1 MKKNLLTVLILGLV
15 VVNMALSAITMFSV
29 TSTNKKTA
37 AIVDNIASILNL
49 EVKEGDKEQQQ
60 GETTAPAV
68 SMANT
73 EVYEIPDQLTILLK
87 KGEDGED
94 HYAVIS
100 VSVSMNIKDKGY
112 KTYGEKEKM
121 KSNSSL
127 IKREITDVYGELTLE
142 EAKADL
148 AGIQAEI
155 LSRVQTLFES
165 QFIYKVTI
173 IPATYS

>member
-49 EVKEGDKEQQQ
+49 EIKESDQEQQ
-60 GETTAPAV
+60 GETSAPAV

-100 VSVSMNIKDKGY
+100 VSVSMNVKDKGY

-121 KSNSSL
+121 ESNSSL

-148 AGIQAEI
+148 SGIQAEI
-155 LSRVQTLFES
+155 LSRVQNLFDS

-173 IPATYS
+173 IPVAYS